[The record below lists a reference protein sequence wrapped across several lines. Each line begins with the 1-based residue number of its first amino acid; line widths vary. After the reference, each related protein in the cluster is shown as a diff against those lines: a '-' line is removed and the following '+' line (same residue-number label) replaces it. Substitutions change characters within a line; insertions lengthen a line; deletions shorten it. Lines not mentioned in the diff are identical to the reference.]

1 MSTLTFARFVLVVAP
16 LTLTSLA
23 AAQRQPASMNRRS
36 IWDDTRLRQR
46 FYDRTIDRYLHDLSQ
61 AYELTDEQQEQVR
74 ARLEALKEEQQTYSD
89 QVRDEMSR
97 YREELAELWR
107 SQRLGESVDAERM
120 QELTRRMQEHWQ
132 AAPLL
137 NPQKMLSQIE
147 QLLPA
152 EQVRKGRTKWDAL
165 RAERIAEW
173 TERFSAFRQ
182 QGGYVPGTAGDSW
195 ERFVEAFCAKFE
207 LDEAQR
213 ASAMSILRDVQARR
227 DQYRTS
233 HADELEAANQIDDAR
248 FRAERIEQLMQ
259 PIGSLYEE
267 LRSRLDRIPT
277 SAQIEAA
284 RRTISTSQPASAPA
298 TATRPSDMVRVQPA
312 RPFRPN
318 RDR

>member
-284 RRTISTSQPASAPA
+284 RQTISTSQPASAPA